1 MTSEYPARLEAWK
14 DIAAFVALLDK
25 PEAQLE
31 GTCVRTIGAEK
42 WEAHVDI
49 GGTVYRV
56 DVARYARR
64 ECPWSWEISS
74 EGVHVRGGD
83 ERTLEEVETWLSEA
97 LADVLVVGNRGLKRG
112 TAVVTQ
118 PYL

>member
-1 MTSEYPARLEAWK
+1 VTREDRARLESLK
-14 DIAAFVALLDK
+14 DIADFAALFRAPTKASCIWTLG
-25 PEAQLE
+25 P
-31 GTCVRTIGAEK
+31 EK
-42 WEAHVDI
+42 WQAHVEVR
-49 GGTVYRV
+49 GTTYRI

-97 LADVLVVGNRGLKRG
+97 LMDLWAAR
-112 TAVVTQ
+112 
-118 PYL
+118 P